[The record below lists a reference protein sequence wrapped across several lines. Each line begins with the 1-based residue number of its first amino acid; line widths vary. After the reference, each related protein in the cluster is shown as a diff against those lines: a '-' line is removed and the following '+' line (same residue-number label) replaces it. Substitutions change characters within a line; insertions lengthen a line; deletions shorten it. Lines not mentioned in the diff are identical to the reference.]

1 MLKYFIPIVLLLAGC
16 ESLEVK
22 GSYSTD
28 STRGIDGGTHQTEIR
43 YTAIE
48 NPYKVIIS
56 SRLIHDIKQFNKPK
70 TVATSIEIWFW

>member
-1 MLKYFIPIVLLLAGC
+1 MLKYLLPLMLLVVGC
-16 ESLEVK
+16 QHLELK

-28 STRGIDGGTHQTEIR
+28 NTRGIEGGTHQTEIK
-43 YTAIE
+43 YTALKE
-48 NPYKVIIS
+48 PYTVIIS

>member
-1 MLKYFIPIVLLLAGC
+1 MLKYFIPFVLLLVGC

-28 STRGIDGGTHQTEIR
+28 NTRGIEGGTHETEIR

-48 NPYKVIIS
+48 NPYRVIIS